1 MDRRDVIMNSQS
13 NVFQILLWFIFVV
26 VIFSVG
32 ARLGTKLAMT
42 RKLGWDDQ
50 VMIAA
55 TIAYLAQCISISQGA
70 SQGLGKPQNTL
81 STEQLQ
87 SFLKAEY
94 ASIVFL
100 LLTLALIKWSI
111 SAFIHQLSPSST
123 HIRLNQTLSII
134 VAAWFVSSVLVSL
147 FQCEIPVPW
156 DYIHGQRCIDRRV
169 WWIYVVV
176 VNIVTEF
183 FIVTLYFIM
192 LATLKISRMKKAIVL
207 LIFSTRL
214 LIIVAAVAQL
224 FVFLNSFPSSDLT
237 EALWIPILLN
247 QVVLSLSVV
256 TACAPYLKPFMESL
270 ESGIVRVE
278 NLPDSEEELSRD
290 RTGTSRY
297 YLTDLSNSSAGC
309 SSRATDRC

>member
-13 NVFQILLWFIFVV
+13 NVFQILLWFIFIVA
-26 VIFSVG
+26 IFSVG

-42 RKLGWDDQ
+42 RKLGWDDWIM
-50 VMIAA
+50 VAA
-55 TIAYLAQCISISQGA
+55 TVAYLAQCVSISQGA
-70 SQGLGKPQNTL
+70 SQGLGKPQDTL
-81 STEQLQ
+81 STAQLE

-94 ASIVFL
+94 ASIAFL
-100 LLTLALIKWSI
+100 LLTFALIKWSI
-111 SAFIHQLSPSST
+111 SAFIHQLSPNST
-123 HIRLNQTLSII
+123 HIRLNQTLGA
-134 VAAWFVSSVLVSL
+134 VVGGWFVSSVLISL

-156 DYIHGQRCIDRRV
+156 DYIYGQHCIDRRV

-183 FIVTLYFIM
+183 CIVALYFVM
-192 LATLKISRMKKAIVL
+192 LGTLKIPKVKKAIIL

-214 LIIVAAVAQL
+214 LIIGAALAQL
-224 FVFLNSFPSSDLT
+224 LVFLNSFPSSDLT
-237 EALWIPILLN
+237 ESLWTPILLN
-247 QVVLSLSVV
+247 QVVLALSIV
-256 TACAPYLKPFMESL
+256 TSCAPYLKPFMESL

-278 NLPDSEEELSRD
+278 NLPDSEEDLSRD

-297 YLTDLSNSSAGC
+297 YLSDLSSSSAGC